1 MRAMEERAGQLA
13 AIEGGLD
20 RAATGSGTVLY
31 VEGPAGIGKSRLLQ
45 AAAQMANRRGPIVLS
60 ASGRAAEQE
69 LGYGVAVQLF
79 EPPWLALDAA
89 AQAQL
94 RDGPAGP
101 AARLISGGDPGGG
114 QELTIIRGLLRL
126 VGELAAQGPGLML
139 LVDDGRWA
147 DAPSLRF
154 LSYLAARLREL
165 PIVLIVAARPA
176 VSGSAEGVLAAVR
189 ASADLVLR
197 PSSLTADAAARI
209 IGDVFPGADP
219 ELSDAFVRLTGG
231 NPLLLEGLLAEAR
244 IQGGTPSVSA
254 IEGLVPAA
262 AVTLVGDELRDLGA
276 SARALARA
284 VSVLKTPASVV
295 QAAGVAGL
303 HAEEAARAADAL
315 AEVQLLEAG
324 EPLRFRCELLRSAVR
339 TSIPETQRAMALRGD
354 TSVREPA
361 RIETVS
367 PAQAVRSLV
376 TSDALEQALVLLET
390 PDLQPGR
397 SSDPQTEAA
406 LGAWRAWSRYYQGA
420 IADALSAVQ
429 ATADVLSA
437 AGGSASGLAGVIA
450 ACRLQLGELERAD
463 QALRVLQTSEELAPN
478 ERPILLDI
486 RAQLRLA
493 QKQPRE
499 ALIDALEA
507 GRQARVAD
515 VDADPGLGQLA
526 LDSRLGPARAWRA
539 RRRPP
544 ARRGGVGARPWR
556 GPAPGHGQMP
566 AGAGPGRRRA
576 TPPRPAGGRSGARSR
591 RAGPAGVPARARRS
605 GGVHRRANRRAAAL
619 EPLTDALELCRERGA
634 TALALRAKAEIAAAR
649 NGRRSET
656 RHSGAQTLTPSERRV
671 ATLAARGQTTRQIAG
686 ELFVSPKTV
695 EFHLRHIYRKLEISS
710 NRAELAR
717 AFGGRGV
724 AGADGSGP
732 SSRLTDVE
740 QRGTRSSTVNP
751 APDRLTMRRRS
762 TC

>member
-13 AIEGGLD
+13 AIDGALD

-45 AAAQMANRRGPIVLS
+45 AAAQMADRRGPIVLS
-60 ASGRAAEQE
+60 GAGRAAEQE

-101 AARLISGGDPGGG
+101 AARLISGGDPAGG

-126 VGELAAQGPGLML
+126 AGDLAAQGPGLMV
-139 LVDDGRWA
+139 LVDDGRWS

-189 ASADLVLR
+189 AAADLVLR

-209 IGDVFPGADP
+209 IGDVFPGADRG
-219 ELSDAFVRLTGG
+219 LSDAFVRLTGG
-231 NPLLLEGLLAEAR
+231 NPLLLEALLAEAGV
-244 IQGGTPSVSA
+244 QGGTPSVSA

-284 VSVLKTPASVV
+284 VSVLKTPAGVV

-303 HAEEAARAADAL
+303 HAKEAARAADAL
-315 AEVQLLEAG
+315 ADVQLLEPG
-324 EPLRFRCELLRSAVR
+324 EPLRFRCELLRNAVR

-376 TSDALEQALVLLET
+376 TSDSLEQALVLLET

-397 SSDPQTEAA
+397 SSDPHTEAA
-406 LGAWRAWSRYYQGA
+406 LGAWRAWSRYHQGA

-437 AGGSASGLAGVIA
+437 AGGPASGLAGVIA
-450 ACRLQLGELERAD
+450 ACRLQLGELEHAD
-463 QALRVLQTSEELAPN
+463 EALRVLQTPEELAPH

-507 GRQARVAD
+507 GRQARVAGA
-515 VDADPGLGQLA
+515 DADPGLVSWRSTAALARLELGEPGGARQLA
-526 LDSRLGPARAWRA
+526 EEELELA
-539 RRRPP
+539 
-544 ARRGGVGARPWR
+544 RGGDLLRVTVRCLRVLGLAAVGRHRLDLLEDAVAL
-556 GPAPGHGQMP
+556 GADAPVRLEYLH
-566 AGAGPGRRRA
+566 AL
-576 TPPRPAGGRSGARSR
+576 
-591 RAGPAGVPARARRS
+591 VDL

-634 TALALRAKAEIAAAR
+634 TALALRAKAEIAAAG

-724 AGADGSGP
+724 AAANGSGP
-732 SSRLTDVE
+732 SSRLTDTLNSE
-740 QRGTRSSTVNP
+740 EGDHP
-751 APDRLTMRRRS
+751 
-762 TC
+762 